1 MYTWICPQCGREV
14 PPSSDACPDCV
25 ANGKSGAP
33 PVFETLVVETAAGGT
48 PAAAPPIA
56 PSITPSRGRVASHLR
71 MLMVFWLAQGVLR
84 LFGTV
89 PGLLLW
95 FPVGMPSGMAQGL
108 GSFLQFQSP
117 LSNAGWAFVLVSS
130 VWTVACLVVAWGLL
144 DRKPWARTYTI
155 IVSAIWL
162 LSFPLGTALSIY
174 TLWVLLPETSE
185 NEYRELAMP

>member
-1 MYTWICPQCGREV
+1 MYTWICPRCGREV

-33 PVFETLVVETAAGGT
+33 PVFETLVLETATGRTSAT
-48 PAAAPPIA
+48 APPIA
-56 PSITPSRGRVASHLR
+56 PKIAPSGNRVASHLR
-71 MLMVFWLAQGVLR
+71 MLMVLWLAQGALH
-84 LFGTV
+84 LFSMV

-95 FPVGMPSGMAQGL
+95 FQVGMSSGMAQGP
-108 GSFLQFQSP
+108 GSFLQFQTPS
-117 LSNAGWAFVLVSS
+117 SGVGWAFALVTS

-144 DRKPWARTYTI
+144 GRRRWARTYTV

-174 TLWVLLPETSE
+174 TLWVLLPESSE